1 MKDFQVLADLALD
14 TFAVANYPLA
24 LPLDTGQTSG
34 QGLYTTNLS
43 ELSKRKMETGLAFY
57 RGNLESS
64 QEGTR
69 KTKISEEEKNED
81 LLFIKS
87 NFSRFSQRRMAKML
101 GLGKT
106 TVNRWSREAGLIF
119 KKHTVNETFFDE
131 FNEASAYLLGLIYAD
146 GNIAWDPKKGYYS
159 LTITASEKDGAHLE
173 NIRNL
178 LSSTKPLLYAPK
190 TKSYRLIVSNKNLC
204 RVLMRLGVTPK
215 KSLTVKFPEIPED
228 YLRHFVRGVI
238 DGDGNV
244 RYVSRKRSPYFE
256 ITIASGSI
264 EFCKGL
270 VESIKQHF
278 GIDANI
284 RKATKNVYV
293 IQYSCSRGE
302 RLAEYVY
309 RDTTIFLNRKNLE
322 YKKLLEARKNG

>member
-1 MKDFQVLADLALD
+1 MKNFQVLPQLA
-14 TFAVANYPLA
+14 
-24 LPLDTGQTSG
+24 LDTGQTPG
-34 QGLYTTNLS
+34 QGLYIS
-43 ELSKRKMETGLAFY
+43 ELSKFPKMKTELAFSK
-57 RGNLESS
+57 RST
-64 QEGTR
+64 Q
-69 KTKISEEEKNED
+69 ISLEEKNNG

-87 NFSRFSQRRMAKML
+87 NFNKLSQRKMAKTL
-101 GLGKT
+101 GFGNT
-106 TVNRWSREAGLIF
+106 TINRWSREIGLVF
-119 KKHTVNETFFDE
+119 KKHTVNETFFNE

-146 GNIAWDPKKGYYS
+146 GNIAWNPKKGYYS

-204 RVLMRLGVTPK
+204 RALMGLGVTPK
-215 KSLTVKFPEIPED
+215 KSLTVKFPEIPGA

-270 VESIKQHF
+270 VEAIKESL

-284 RKATKNVYV
+284 REVAKNVYV

-302 RLAEYVY
+302 RLAEYTY
-309 RDTTIFLNRKNLE
+309 QDATTFLNRKNLE
-322 YKKLLEARKNG
+322 YEKLLEARKKWLK